1 MKRKK
6 TKFVRAGYWQY
17 SKLGLRR
24 NKKLKY
30 RRANGIDNKVR
41 LRMKGH
47 LRNVSIGFRNE
58 KTERFAL
65 NGLMPKKVN
74 NLDGMKKMSKEEIA
88 VIGNIGNRK
97 KMELM
102 EYALKHN
109 IKVYNINPKKFVE
122 KIKHEIEK
130 KREEKLK
137 KEGKKKEKEKRG
149 EEGDKKPEKESQ
161 KNEEKVVEKPEQ
173 KQEEVKEEHSH
184 KKEREIMEE
193 KLNESAK

>member
-1 MKRKK
+1 MKRRKA
-6 TKFVRAGYWQY
+6 KFIRAGYWAY

-30 RRANGIDNKVR
+30 RRTNGIDNKVR

-58 KTERFAL
+58 KSERHNL
-65 NGLMPKKVN
+65 NGLSPKKVHN
-74 NLDGMKKMSKEEIA
+74 IEEMKKVSKEEIA

-122 KIKHEIEK
+122 KIKHEMEK

-137 KEGKKKEKEKRG
+137 KEGKKKEKEKRAKEG
-149 EEGDKKPEKESQ
+149 EKKSEKE
-161 KNEEKVVEKPEQ
+161 KTEVKEEN
-173 KQEEVKEEHSH
+173 KQEEVKETKGENKH
-184 KKEREIMEE
+184 
-193 KLNESAK
+193 ESTK

>member
-6 TKFVRAGYWQY
+6 TKFLRAGYWVY

-30 RRANGIDNKVR
+30 RRSNGIDNKVR

-58 KTERFAL
+58 KNQRHLL
-65 NGLMPKKVN
+65 NGLSPKKVN
-74 NLDGMKKMSKEEIA
+74 NLSEMEKVSKEEIA

-102 EYALKHN
+102 EYSLKHN
-109 IKVYNINPKKFVE
+109 VRVYNINPKKFVE
-122 KIKHEIEK
+122 KIKHEMEK
-130 KREEKLK
+130 KKEEKLK
-137 KEGKKKEKEKRG
+137 KEGKKKEKEKRAK
-149 EEGDKKPEKESQ
+149 ESEKKVEKES
-161 KNEEKVVEKPEQ
+161 EKTSEKPGH
-173 KQEEVKEEHSH
+173 KHEEVKEETKLEETVKDNVKE
-184 KKEREIMEE
+184 KK
-193 KLNESAK
+193 